1 MNQEHFDAGR
11 RRGNGRDAHPNQY
24 EEAFMHSDL
33 IGKIEKARRYAQE
46 PERIAIGEM
55 KASFRGGN
63 NDHLITLSDGHWSCD
78 CSFFRT
84 WQTCAH
90 VMAFQK
96 IFDPM
101 LPEEAREATSS
112 APATEQMVGALS

>member
-1 MNQEHFDAGR
+1 
-11 RRGNGRDAHPNQY
+11 
-24 EEAFMHSDL
+24 MHSDL
-33 IGKIEKARRYAQE
+33 IGKIEKARRYANE

-63 NDHLITLSDGHWSCD
+63 NDHLITLSNGHWSCD

-101 LPEEAREATSS
+101 LPEEAREATSP
-112 APATEQMVGALS
+112 APASEQMVGALS

>member
-1 MNQEHFDAGR
+1 
-11 RRGNGRDAHPNQY
+11 
-24 EEAFMHSDL
+24 MHSDL
-33 IGKIEKARRYAQE
+33 IGKIEKARRYASE

>member
-1 MNQEHFDAGR
+1 
-11 RRGNGRDAHPNQY
+11 
-24 EEAFMHSDL
+24 MHSDL
-33 IGKIEKARRYAQE
+33 IGKIEKARRYAHE

-63 NDHLITLSDGHWSCD
+63 NDHLITLSEGHWSCD

-101 LPEEAREATSS
+101 LPEEAREATS
-112 APATEQMVGALS
+112 PTPVDEHVVGALS

>member
-1 MNQEHFDAGR
+1 
-11 RRGNGRDAHPNQY
+11 
-24 EEAFMHSDL
+24 MHSDL
-33 IGKIEKARRYAQE
+33 IGKIEKARRYAHE

-63 NDHLITLSDGHWSCD
+63 NDHLITLSDGHWLCD

-101 LPEEAREATSS
+101 LPDAAREATSS
-112 APATEQMVGALS
+112 APANEQMVGSLS

>member
-1 MNQEHFDAGR
+1 
-11 RRGNGRDAHPNQY
+11 
-24 EEAFMHSDL
+24 MHSDL

-46 PERIAIGEM
+46 PERISIGDL
-55 KASFRGGN
+55 KATFHGGN
-63 NDHLITLSDGHWSCD
+63 SDHTIVLHDNHWSCD
-78 CSFFRT
+78 CSFFRM

-101 LPEEAREATSS
+101 LTPEAREATSPIV
-112 APATEQMVGALS
+112 ADEAMVGALS

>member
-1 MNQEHFDAGR
+1 
-11 RRGNGRDAHPNQY
+11 
-24 EEAFMHSDL
+24 MHSDL

-46 PERIAIGEM
+46 PERIALGEL

-63 NDHLITLSDGHWSCD
+63 NDHEITLSDGRWTCD
-78 CSFFRT
+78 CDFFRT

-90 VMAFQK
+90 VMALQK

-101 LPEEAREATSS
+101 LSGPAREAGSPV
-112 APATEQMVGALS
+112 AVEDEMVGVLS

>member
-1 MNQEHFDAGR
+1 MGGAELA
-11 RRGNGRDAHPNQY
+11 ASSSASL
-24 EEAFMHSDL
+24 EEAYMHSDL
-33 IGKIEKARRYAQE
+33 IGKIEKARRYATE

-63 NDHLITLSDGHWSCD
+63 NDHLITLSNGHWLCD

-101 LPEEAREATSS
+101 LPEEAREATSP
-112 APATEQMVGALS
+112 APANEQMVGALS